1 MFIESPRY
9 TERFGSIR
17 MNHVQK
23 VIALDSG
30 VKSDLP
36 YGDAMGVMKIDEE
49 KIKYFEDRMAI
60 VIPLKNE
67 RLKLFE
73 GVVSGV
79 PHDCLVIVVSNS
91 QREKVDRFR
100 MESDALYQL
109 CRFTSRQALIV
120 HQKDPAIAKAATDSG
135 YVDILDEDGLVRD
148 GKSEAMIIGMILAK
162 AARKEYIGFIDAD
175 NYFPGAV
182 LEYVRNY
189 AAGFSMAQSPYS
201 MVRILWQYKP
211 KISRRMYF
219 RKWGR
224 VSEIT
229 NKYLNDLISSKTG
242 FETEVVRTGN
252 AGEHA
257 MSMKLAEILP
267 YASGYAVE
275 PQELVTIFELFGGI
289 LPTNHTKAIGA
300 GIDIF
305 QIETRNPHLHE
316 EKGEEHIREML
327 LDAMGTIYHSP
338 LCNKDIKQ
346 RILTE
351 LVNQGAL
358 KNGEIPSLVRI
369 NTSLDRSVADIFVSA
384 IQEDFAKYGVLNE
397 PPIAFSKL

>member
-9 TERFGSIR
+9 TERLGSVR
-17 MNHVQK
+17 LNHVQS

-30 VKSDLP
+30 LKNELP
-36 YGDAMGVMKIDEE
+36 PRGAMGVVRIDEE
-49 KIKYFEDRMAI
+49 TIKHYEDRMAI
-60 VIPLKNE
+60 VIPVKDE
-67 RLKLFE
+67 KLKLFE

-100 MESDALYQL
+100 MEGDALDQL
-109 CRFTSRQALIV
+109 CRFTLRQALIV
-120 HQKDPAIAKAATDSG
+120 HQKDPAIARAAMDAN
-135 YVDILDEDGLVRD
+135 YNDLLDEDGLVRG
-148 GKSEAMIIGMILAK
+148 GKSEAMIIGLLMAK
-162 AARKEYIGFIDAD
+162 AAGKEYVGFVDAD

-189 AAGFSMAQSPYS
+189 AAGFSLAQSRYS

-211 KISRRMYF
+211 KISGILYF

-224 VSEIT
+224 VSEVT
-229 NKYLNDLISSKTG
+229 NKYLNSLISTKTG

-257 MSMKLAEILP
+257 MSMQLAEILP
-267 YASGYAVE
+267 FASGYAGE
-275 PQELVTIFELFGGI
+275 PQELVSMFENFGGI
-289 LPTNHTKAIGA
+289 LPTKDIKVMEQ

-316 EKGEEHIREML
+316 ERGNEHLNEML
-327 LDAMGTIYHSP
+327 LSSLSTIYHSP
-338 LCNKDIKQ
+338 LCDEELKQ
-346 RILTE
+346 AVLAELIGQGILKKGEEPPPVYINAPLKKVKVTQ
-351 LVNQGAL
+351 LV
-358 KNGEIPSLVRI
+358 
-369 NTSLDRSVADIFVSA
+369 DA
-384 IQEDFAKYGVLNE
+384 IQRDFDKYHVLH
-397 PPIAFSKL
+397 

>member
-1 MFIESPRY
+1 MYIESPRY

-17 MNHVQK
+17 MNHVQR
-23 VIALDSG
+23 VISLDSG
-30 VKSDLP
+30 VKSELP
-36 YGDAMGVMKIDEE
+36 PHGAMGVMKINEE
-49 KIKYFEDRMAI
+49 IIKHFEDRMAI
-60 VIPLKNE
+60 VIPVKDE
-67 RLKLFE
+67 RLKLLE

-100 MESDALYQL
+100 MEGDALNQL
-109 CRFTSRQALIV
+109 CRFTLRQVLIA
-120 HQKDPAIAKAATDSG
+120 HQKDPAIAEALAESG
-135 YVDILDEDGLVRD
+135 YNDLLGEDGLVRD
-148 GKSEAMIIGMILAK
+148 GKSEAMVIGLLMAK
-162 AARKEYIGFIDAD
+162 AAEKEYVGFIDAD

-189 AAGFSMAQSPYS
+189 AAGFSLAQSPYS
-201 MVRILWQYKP
+201 MVRILWHYKP
-211 KISRRMYF
+211 KISGGIYF

-229 NKYLNDLISSKTG
+229 NKYLNNLISSKTG

-257 MSMKLAEILP
+257 MSMRLAEILP

-275 PQELVTIFELFGGI
+275 PQELVAIFEDFGGI
-289 LPTNHTKAIGA
+289 LATKHIKVMEQ

-316 EKGEEHIREML
+316 EKGDEHLHEML
-327 LDAMGTIYHSP
+327 LSAMSTIYHSP
-338 LCNKDIKQ
+338 LCEKEVKQ
-346 RILTE
+346 AVLTE
-351 LVNQGAL
+351 LVNQKVL
-358 KNGEIPSLVRI
+358 KEGEILPPIHINAPPKKI
-369 NTSLDRSVADIFVSA
+369 NTSKFITA
-384 IQEDFAKYGVLNE
+384 IQKDFDKYRALR
-397 PPIAFSKL
+397 

>member
-9 TERFGSIR
+9 TERLGSVR
-17 MNHVQK
+17 LNHVQS

-30 VKSDLP
+30 LKNELP
-36 YGDAMGVMKIDEE
+36 PRGAMGVVRIDEE
-49 KIKYFEDRMAI
+49 TIKHYEDRMAI
-60 VIPLKNE
+60 VIPVKDE
-67 RLKLFE
+67 KLKLFE

-100 MESDALYQL
+100 MEGDALDQL
-109 CRFTSRQALIV
+109 CRFTLRQALIV
-120 HQKDPAIAKAATDSG
+120 HQKDPAIAKAAMDAN
-135 YVDILDEDGLVRD
+135 YNDLLDEDGLVRG
-148 GKSEAMIIGMILAK
+148 GKSEAMIIGLLMAK
-162 AARKEYIGFIDAD
+162 AAGKEYVGFVDAD

-189 AAGFSMAQSPYS
+189 AAGFSLAQSRYS

-211 KISRRMYF
+211 KISGILYF

-224 VSEIT
+224 VSEVT
-229 NKYLNDLISSKTG
+229 NKYLNSLISTKTG

-257 MSMKLAEILP
+257 MSMQLAEILP
-267 YASGYAVE
+267 FASGYAGE
-275 PQELVTIFELFGGI
+275 PQELVSMFENFGGI
-289 LPTNHTKAIGA
+289 LPTKDIKVMEQ

-316 EKGEEHIREML
+316 ERGNEHLNEML
-327 LDAMGTIYHSP
+327 LSSLSTIYHSP
-338 LCNKDIKQ
+338 LCDEELKQ
-346 RILTE
+346 AVLAELIGQGILKKGEEPPPVYINAPLKKVKVTQ
-351 LVNQGAL
+351 LV
-358 KNGEIPSLVRI
+358 
-369 NTSLDRSVADIFVSA
+369 DA
-384 IQEDFAKYGVLNE
+384 IQRDFDKYHVLH
-397 PPIAFSKL
+397 